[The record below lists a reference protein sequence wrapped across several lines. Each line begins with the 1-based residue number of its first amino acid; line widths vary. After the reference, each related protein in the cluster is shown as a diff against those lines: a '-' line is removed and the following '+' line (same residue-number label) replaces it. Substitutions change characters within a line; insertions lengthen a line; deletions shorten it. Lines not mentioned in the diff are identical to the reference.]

1 MPRCDFNK
9 FAYRTSAWVL
19 SVNLL
24 DIFRTPFPKIT
35 SGGLLLIFEILTTG
49 TKKILTIISSTFLI
63 T

>member
-24 DIFRTPFPKIT
+24 HIFRTPFPKIT

-49 TKKILTIISSTFLI
+49 TKRS
-63 T
+63 